1 MAFHDTATWPGH
13 YRNSL
18 LLIFTHKDHQSKAMQ
33 KSSFIFTILST
44 FIISHQ
50 TEKSWKEKDVSQYN
64 DGDFDNL
71 YDQWEENDDVK
82 IPNDEL
88 PYGHPERPDYS
99 NIRLEDVNMNDKDAI
114 KKFST
119 LKKNIL
125 VTATLTGNPTRF

>member
-1 MAFHDTATWPGH
+1 
-13 YRNSL
+13 
-18 LLIFTHKDHQSKAMQ
+18 MQ